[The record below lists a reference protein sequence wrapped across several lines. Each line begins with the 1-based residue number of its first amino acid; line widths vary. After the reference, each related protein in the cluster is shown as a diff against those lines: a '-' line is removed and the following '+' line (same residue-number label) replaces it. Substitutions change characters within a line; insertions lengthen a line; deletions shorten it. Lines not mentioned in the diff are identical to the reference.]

1 MFVRMVSRGL
11 WQRKSRAF
19 VALLALTLAATL
31 ITALLNLYVDAR
43 RKIESEFRLYGA
55 NLMVSPSFS
64 SGAAGAPELLPVA
77 LARQMEE
84 EFQPQQLESVV
95 PSLFAVVT
103 LKGESLVLAGTWL
116 DQFAKMGGF
125 ELLQGSAPDVR
136 DDDRCWAGVAVAKR
150 FGLNAGDSVEL
161 AYRDATHTC
170 VVAGVIET
178 GQAEDTQILV
188 ALDRVQVLAGSSE
201 GLNVIL
207 ARARGEAS
215 EVEGVVAALGAAL
228 ETGSVTPLRQIT
240 ESEFRV
246 MDRIRRAAMG
256 TTLVVLVIVTL
267 CVLATFTSLALE
279 RQKTI
284 GTLKA
289 MGATNARI
297 SFIFLS
303 EGVVLALL
311 AAALGFGVGLGLA
324 SWLGGALFAASVSV
338 RWVILPW
345 VVGVTLGIA
354 LIGTLFPM
362 RLVHRIQP
370 AEILRGE

>member
-11 WQRKSRAF
+11 WQRKSRAS

-43 RKIESEFRLYGA
+43 RKIESEFRRYGA

-77 LARQMEE
+77 LAQQMEE

-95 PSLFAVVT
+95 PNLFAVVT

-116 DQFAKMGGF
+116 DQFSQMGGF
-125 ELLQGSAPDVR
+125 ELLQGSAPDAR
-136 DDDRCWAGVAVAKR
+136 DDDRCWAGVAVAQR

-178 GQAEDTQILV
+178 GQAEDTQILA
-188 ALDRVQVLAGSSE
+188 ALTRVQALVGSSE

-207 ARARGEAS
+207 ARVRGEAS
-215 EVEGVVAALGAAL
+215 EVERTVTVLSAAL

-246 MDRIRRAAMG
+246 VDRIRRVAMG
-256 TTLVVLVIVTL
+256 TTLVVLVITTL
-267 CVLATFTSLALE
+267 CVLATLTSLAFE

-284 GTLKA
+284 ATLKA

-311 AAALGFGVGLGLA
+311 ASALGFGVGLGLA

-362 RLVHRIQP
+362 RLVRRTQP
-370 AEILRGE
+370 AVILRGE